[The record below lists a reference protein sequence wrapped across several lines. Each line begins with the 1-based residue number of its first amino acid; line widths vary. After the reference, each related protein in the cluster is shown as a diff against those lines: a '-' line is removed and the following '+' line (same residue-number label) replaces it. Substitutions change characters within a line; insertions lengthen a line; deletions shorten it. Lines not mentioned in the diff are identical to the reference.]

1 MQKEKV
7 RKIRVK
13 ASSEADRKSNL
24 YVQPTD
30 MVEPIVEAAP
40 GVCVLGEAMP
50 ARDVPREGEQI
61 EVVG

>member
-1 MQKEKV
+1 MGNEKV

-13 ASSEADRKSNL
+13 AAAEANRKSNL

-40 GVCVLGEAMP
+40 GTCVLGEAMP
-50 ARDVPREGEQI
+50 ARDVPREGERI